1 MEDAAGAREDVV
13 DELVDLVVDQ
23 LVPVLGWYRDQLAR
37 RLSTGLPGLAVIEDA
52 RRAPTTAGRMA
63 LRTGMTPSAAA
74 KVIRRLEAQ
83 GHVERVPSRT
93 HEQELHVTLVPHAER
108 DLVLELVRTRVRGAV
123 RHVVSTLGLRQEP
136 RRRVAAET
144 LIHVV
149 QVLGREAWVMG
160 HRAAGEAHA
169 RELRRERERAGRRP
183 RWQW

>member
-37 RLSTGLPGLAVIEDA
+37 RLS
-52 RRAPTTAGRMA
+52 
-63 LRTGMTPSAAA
+63 
-74 KVIRRLEAQ
+74 
-83 GHVERVPSRT
+83 
-93 HEQELHVTLVPHAER
+93 VTLVPHAER
-108 DLVLELVRTRVRGAV
+108 DLVLELVPTRVRGAV